1 MAVRVVKLIL
11 ISAFYIGLL
20 DTPLFAPGVGNI
32 GPFQLDN
39 HPIQF
44 RKDLLLHDAHR
55 HPYIERLGV
64 IYILKLRYG
73 DAFGTRAGGAWCL
86 IFVMALMPRLC
97 RYRLDDVPIIPQES
111 NGQEVERFFD
121 EYSHLWKGKDVD
133 REVEM
138 KNNRSNQRVS
148 FKEVDELARLR
159 KNIEELEAQIEGS

>member
-1 MAVRVVKLIL
+1 MTARMVKLIA
-11 ISAFYIGLL
+11 ISTLYTGRL
-20 DTPLFAPGVGNI
+20 DTPLFAPGVGAI
-32 GPFQLDN
+32 VGVPLDSY
-39 HPIQF
+39 PVQF
-44 RKDLLLHDAHR
+44 RKDLLLHEAHR
-55 HPYIERLGV
+55 HPYMERLAV

-86 IFVMALMPRLC
+86 IFVMALMPRLR

-138 KNNRSNQRVS
+138 KNNRSNQREYLS
-148 FKEVDELARLR
+148 RKLTNLPGYASTLR
-159 KNIEELEAQIEGS
+159 S